1 MLTRKQLWKLSMRKT
16 QDKKYIHNSPLPLK
30 KSVSFE
36 TMVQVTLIPSA
47 KEYNHIRKDLWYE
60 YSEFV
65 EFAKSIKE
73 EMEMQKC
80 NIPCLP

>member
-1 MLTRKQLWKLSMRKT
+1 
-16 QDKKYIHNSPLPLK
+16 
-30 KSVSFE
+30 
-36 TMVQVTLIPSA
+36 MVQVTLIPSV

-65 EFAKSIKE
+65 EFAKSLKK